1 MIKNFN
7 RIFIRSYRKSSKF
20 NLELTT
26 DLQEIII
33 GLMLGDLHA
42 ERRNVNNNTRLQFKQ
57 SNKNKNYIDHLFI
70 IFKSYCGSSPKITT
84 SFDNRI
90 NKNKFNSSI
99 KF

>member
-20 NLELTT
+20 NLELIT

-42 ERRNVNNNTRLQFKQ
+42 
-57 SNKNKNYIDHLFI
+57 
-70 IFKSYCGSSPKITT
+70 
-84 SFDNRI
+84 
-90 NKNKFNSSI
+90 
-99 KF
+99 